1 MCCFL
6 IPSPRSAMASH
17 YARRELADPR
27 AIAHLHSW
35 VAFGKT
41 CSDLDWHSHS
51 YACSPWKFNGPW
63 APAGQGCSSSEP
75 GERRQRLLGSH
86 LPIVCGGSVASPDD
100 PALVYL
106 LHSGCFCCV
115 PRDTG
120 QPCFGGGVYVMDW
133 ELLIPMHVI
142 VPMAMRDDGASV
154 NNGTCRCSM

>member
-41 CSDLDWHSHS
+41 CCDLDWHSNS
-51 YACSPWKFNGPW
+51 YACSPWKFNGHW

-120 QPCFGGGVYVMDW
+120 QPCFGGGYTLWIGSYLYQCMSLFPW
-133 ELLIPMHVI
+133 PC
-142 VPMAMRDDGASV
+142 AMTALR
-154 NNGTCRCSM
+154 